1 MEIKIHKLKIFRYI
15 KPKSNIR
22 EYNKNSELH
31 SREHP
36 GSSSDMSPQS
46 SLPSHTCKQ
55 HPRHILH
62 KAASIAPAL
71 RVNWFHLWSG
81 RGGGFCSCPWWKIK
95 SLVALIKLPW
105 PALPTQ
111 AATWAGIL
119 NREQSFFDW
128 LEKYYT
134 LQKGHPWT
142 ESIHL
147 TLVIGYLGGPNNAEY
162 TSMVHYIM
170 YI

>member
-71 RVNWFHLWSG
+71 PGKLI
-81 RGGGFCSCPWWKIK
+81 P
-95 SLVALIKLPW
+95 SLE
-105 PALPTQ
+105 
-111 AATWAGIL
+111 WARWRFL
-119 NREQSFFDW
+119 
-128 LEKYYT
+128 
-134 LQKGHPWT
+134 
-142 ESIHL
+142 
-147 TLVIGYLGGPNNAEY
+147 LV
-162 TSMVHYIM
+162 SMVEDKKFGGTN
-170 YI
+170 

>member
-1 MEIKIHKLKIFRYI
+1 MEIKIHKLKIFRYM
-15 KPKSNIR
+15 KPKSHIM

-119 NREQSFFDW
+119 NREQSFFLID
-128 LEKYYT
+128 LKNVIHCKKDI
-134 LQKGHPWT
+134 QNRIHP
-142 ESIHL
+142 L
-147 TLVIGYLGGPNNAEY
+147 DIGYIGGPNKAEY
-162 TSMVHYIM
+162 TAMVHYIM